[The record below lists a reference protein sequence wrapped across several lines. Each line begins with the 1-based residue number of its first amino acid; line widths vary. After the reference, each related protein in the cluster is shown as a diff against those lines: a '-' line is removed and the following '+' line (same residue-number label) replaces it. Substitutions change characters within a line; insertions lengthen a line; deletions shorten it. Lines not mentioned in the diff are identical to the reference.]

1 MTNLDPEYI
10 KYLQDEIKHFD
21 KELISILELPNV
33 KSLRDRIK
41 KDKRDTNEMLHL
53 YAKIDWVNETIRD
66 VKGNIRSCHEDAK
79 RLTGFGLQRV
89 KRKYKD
95 YHRDTSYDL

>member
-1 MTNLDPEYI
+1 
-10 KYLQDEIKHFD
+10 
-21 KELISILELPNV
+21 
-33 KSLRDRIK
+33 
-41 KDKRDTNEMLHL
+41 MLHL